1 MSKESII
8 DMLKNQKAFLYD
20 KFSIKN
26 LNLFGSVARGDD
38 NNDSDIDI
46 LVEFYKTPDLLT
58 FIEIEEYLS
67 KTLNQK
73 VDLVIKRK
81 LKPQLKET
89 ILKEA
94 IAI

>member
-26 LNLFGSVARGDD
+26 LNLFGSVARRDD

-73 VDLVIKRK
+73 VDLLIKRK

-89 ILKEA
+89 IYFS
-94 IAI
+94 

>member
-26 LNLFGSVARGDD
+26 LNLFGSVARGD
-38 NNDSDIDI
+38 NSNDSDIDI